1 MDGTGCEAKHRQQVK
16 KNCLVNGK
24 DYHFKK
30 NGDNQYKIKFSMNNE
45 IKFSLENNFNN
56 AKFYSFL
63 FSINNELI
71 ESFEILN
78 QTPNS
83 IDFFILLKPI
93 GRQLGIKQKYL
104 LLNVETAK
112 SEDDIFIINGKTQ
125 EDILVKTH
133 ISKMS
138 IFKKDLEQV
147 VCKYL
152 NLSMSEQDEKFINL
166 NLEYEISANE
176 DDLPIFLK
184 NMFGTMI
191 KNMFLKL
198 KLFIENRT

>member
-1 MDGTGCEAKHRQQVK
+1 METAVSELPPAVK
-16 KNCLVNGK
+16 KNFLVNGR

-30 NGDNQYKIKFSMNNE
+30 TGVNQYKINFSIKNE
-45 IKFSLENNFNN
+45 LQFSLENNFNN
-56 AKFYSFL
+56 VKFYSFL
-63 FSINNELI
+63 FSINSELV
-71 ESFEILN
+71 EMFEIIN
-78 QTPNS
+78 QTDNS

-93 GRQLGIKQKYL
+93 GKQMGIKQKYL
-104 LLNVETAK
+104 LLNVETSKA
-112 SEDDIFIINGKTQ
+112 EDDIFIINGKTQ
-125 EDILVKTH
+125 EDMIIKTH
-133 ISKMS
+133 VDKLS

-152 NLSMSEQDEKFINL
+152 NLSMCEKEKCINL
-166 NLEYEISANE
+166 NLEYEINTDE
-176 DDLPIFLK
+176 EDLPIFLK